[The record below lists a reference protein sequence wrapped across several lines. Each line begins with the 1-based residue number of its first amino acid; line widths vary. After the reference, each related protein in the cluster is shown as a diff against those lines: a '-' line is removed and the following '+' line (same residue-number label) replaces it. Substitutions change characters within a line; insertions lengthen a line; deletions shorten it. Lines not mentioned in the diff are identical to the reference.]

1 MEHSFTIRRAR
12 TDDAA
17 RIRDIYDYYV
27 HNTAITFDDVTPSV
41 QEFQQRIVSIGD
53 VYPYLVAEQ
62 DGVVE
67 GYAFAR
73 SISDKAAYR
82 WSVELTV
89 YVELHHRGM
98 GIGVKLYEKLMNLL
112 QHQHVQTAYACITH
126 PNPKSEHMH
135 KAFGFTLLSYW
146 RRSGYK
152 FSEWHDVV
160 WMEKRLGTLPTP
172 MPELI
177 PITQLDETV
186 VKDIIKNEK

>member
-1 MEHSFTIRRAR
+1 MGQDFIIRRAI
-12 TDDAA
+12 TNDAV

-27 HNTAITFDDVTPSV
+27 HHTAITFDDETPSV
-41 QEFQQRIVSIGD
+41 NEFQQKIISIGN

-62 DGVVE
+62 NGVVE

-89 YVELHHRGM
+89 YVELHHRGI
-98 GIGVKLYEKLMNLL
+98 GIGVKLYEVLIHLL
-112 QHQHVQTAYACITH
+112 QLQHVQTAYACITH

-177 PITQLDETV
+177 PITQLDKTE
-186 VKDIIKNEK
+186 VKDILQYEK